1 MSTSNIAKLNDFGQA
16 PWYDNITRA
25 MVREGG
31 LERLIRD
38 DGIRGVTSNP
48 TIFEKAIAGG
58 EGYDEAIAE
67 AKRAGDSIEATFWD
81 LAVDDIGRGADLL
94 RPVHDSLGGKD
105 GFISIE
111 VSPKLA
117 HDTDA
122 SAEQAKELF
131 GRLGRPN
138 VMIKIP
144 ATPEGLPAITRT
156 IGAGINVNVTLIF
169 ALERYGEVI
178 DAYMS
183 GLEQLAAAGG
193 DLSTVHSVASF
204 FVSRVDTEVD
214 RRLPEDS
221 PLRGK
226 AAVANAKLAYE
237 QFRASLAT
245 DRWQAARGEGRDGAA
260 PALGVDVDQER
271 RVLPHAVRRHPHRAR
286 HGEHAGT
293 EVDRRAARA
302 GGGAARRHRHRGG
315 RGGPPGA
322 RRSRGG
328 RGVVRR
334 RHRHHRAGG
343 RRVVRGVLRRPARR
357 AHQARRRARPAASAR
372 IRRWSFQATHRWLAI
387 RSQKCDGLVRST
399 ASRGSGRR

>member
-1 MSTSNIAKLNDFGQA
+1 VTSNIARLNDFGQA

-31 LERLIRD
+31 LEALVRD

-58 EGYDEAIAE
+58 EGYDDDIAG
-67 AKRAGDSIEATFWD
+67 AKRRGDSIEDTFWD
-81 LAVDDIGRGADLL
+81 LAVDDIGRGADIL
-94 RPVHDSLGGKD
+94 RPVHDRLGGND

-117 HDTDA
+117 HDTD
-122 SAEQAKELF
+122 ETITQARQLF
-131 GRLGRPN
+131 ERLGRPN

-144 ATPEGLPAITRT
+144 ATAEGLPAITAT

-178 DAYMS
+178 DAYMA
-183 GLEQLAAAGG
+183 GLEALDAAGG
-193 DLSTVHSVASF
+193 DLSKVHSVASF

-226 AAVANAKLAYE
+226 AAVANAKIAYE

-245 DRWQAARGEGRDGAA
+245 DRWKALVAKGATAQRPLWASTSTKNDAYSPTLYVDTLIGPDTVNTLAPKSIDALHEPDVELRAGTVAEGVEDA
-260 PALGVDVDQER
+260 
-271 RVLPHAVRRHPHRAR
+271 HRALADL
-286 HGEHAGT
+286 EAAGVSYADVT
-293 EVDRRAARA
+293 ATIEREGVASFAASYDDLLEALSKRAAE
-302 GGGAARRHRHRGG
+302 
-315 RGGPPGA
+315 
-322 RRSRGG
+322 
-328 RGVVRR
+328 
-334 RHRHHRAGG
+334 
-343 RRVVRGVLRRPARR
+343 L
-357 AHQARRRARPAASAR
+357 
-372 IRRWSFQATHRWLAI
+372 
-387 RSQKCDGLVRST
+387 
-399 ASRGSGRR
+399 

>member
-122 SAEQAKELF
+122 SAEQAK
-131 GRLGRPN
+131 RAVRPAR
-138 VMIKIP
+138 P
-144 ATPEGLPAITRT
+144 PERDDQDPGDARGPPGDHPHHRCRHQRERHADLRPR
-156 IGAGINVNVTLIF
+156 
-169 ALERYGEVI
+169 ALRRGHRRVHER
-178 DAYMS
+178 A
-183 GLEQLAAAGG
+183 
-193 DLSTVHSVASF
+193 
-204 FVSRVDTEVD
+204 R
-214 RRLPEDS
+214 
-221 PLRGK
+221 
-226 AAVANAKLAYE
+226 
-237 QFRASLAT
+237 
-245 DRWQAARGEGRDGAA
+245 AARGRGWRSVHG
-260 PALGVDVDQER
+260 ALG
-271 RVLPHAVRRHPHRAR
+271 RVVLREPS
-286 HGEHAGT
+286 
-293 EVDRRAARA
+293 
-302 GGGAARRHRHRGG
+302 RHRGRPSPP
-315 RGGPPGA
+315 RGFAVARQGCRREREAGVRAVPGVA
-322 RRSRGG
+322 RHRPRGG
-328 RGVVRR
+328 RS
-334 RHRHHRAGG
+334 
-343 RRVVRGVLRRPARR
+343 
-357 AHQARRRARPAASAR
+357 RRRARPCSAR
-372 IRRWSFQATHRWLAI
+372 
-387 RSQKCDGLVRST
+387 C
-399 ASRGSGRR
+399 GRRRRPRTTRTPPRCTSTPSSGPTP

>member
-31 LERLIRD
+31 LAGLIRD

-169 ALERYGEVI
+169 ALDRYGEVI

-237 QFRASLAT
+237 QFRASVAT
-245 DRWQAARGEGRDGAA
+245 DRWQALAAKGATRA
-260 PALGVDVDQER
+260 TPAVGVDVDQER

-286 HGEHAGT
+286 HREHART

-302 GGGAARRHRHRGG
+302 GRGAPRRHRHRGCRRMPTGCSPISRRPGCRSTTSPPPSSG
-315 RGGPPGA
+315 RA
-322 RRSRGG
+322 SRRSQ
-328 RGVVRR
+328 
-334 RHRHHRAGG
+334 
-343 RRVVRGVLRRPARR
+343 RPTTTCSPR
-357 AHQARRRARPAASAR
+357 
-372 IRRWSFQATHRWLAI
+372 
-387 RSQKCDGLVRST
+387 
-399 ASRGSGRR
+399 